1 MEKNIGGLA
10 IILVILCLI
19 VGGTA
24 GYVMKDAKIV
34 YEDKIVEVPTEVEVV
49 KEVETIVEVSTIDTQ
64 PLLDTAIA
72 DFLKEVEDD
81 KDLQY
86 CGSHHAKR
94 YDEDQIKVNDIE
106 SYAIIYDDDEFE
118 DGYAVV
124 FDVELKYLD
133 KDVEDKCYMDYNVEA
148 YYEDGEDVEISI
160 A

>member
-1 MEKNIGGLA
+1 MEKNISGLA

-34 YEDKIVEVPTEVEVV
+34 YEDRIVEVPTEVEVV
-49 KEVETIVEVSTIDTQ
+49 KEIETIVEVSTIDTQ
-64 PLLDTAIA
+64 PLLDTAVA
-72 DFLKEVEDD
+72 DFLKEVEDE

-86 CGSHHAKR
+86 CDEDR
-94 YDEDQIKVNDIE
+94 YDEDQIKVRDIDE
-106 SYAIIYDDDEFE
+106 EYSINYDE

-124 FDVELKYLD
+124 FEIELKYLD
-133 KDVEDKCYMDYNVEA
+133 KDVEEKCYIDYDVIA
-148 YYEDGEDVEISI
+148 YYEEDEDVELSI